1 MDADRHTMETDLKIN
16 CIPYL
21 RKAGFKGT
29 FPNFYRDTDGFVA
42 LVNFQFYSAGGSFC
56 INLGYADPHRENV
69 LFQKDTQ
76 ISKLRINQTKD
87 RVRLGAPEGGDQW
100 FSFGETNYNETRGEP
115 RSIEELSLIC
125 TELLS
130 SQAEDWWRT
139 KQTSKV

>member
-1 MDADRHTMETDLKIN
+1 
-16 CIPYL
+16 
-21 RKAGFKGT
+21 
-29 FPNFYRDTDGFVA
+29 
-42 LVNFQFYSAGGSFC
+42 
-56 INLGYADPHRENV
+56 RENV

-100 FSFGETNYNETRGEP
+100 FSLGETNYNETRGEP